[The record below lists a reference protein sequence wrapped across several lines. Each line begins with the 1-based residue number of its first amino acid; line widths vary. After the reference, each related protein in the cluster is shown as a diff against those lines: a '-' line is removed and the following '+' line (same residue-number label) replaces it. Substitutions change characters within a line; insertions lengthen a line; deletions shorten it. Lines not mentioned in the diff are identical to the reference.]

1 MRLYIP
7 TCTLNF
13 NNILSSESISPIGL
27 YAKRGYG
34 NKRFYPVCAND
45 KENAILLYSKFPR
58 FKVEENDLENYPMV
72 VEIESEDY
80 KEGFFEKAK
89 EHDGVETYLCYHTIN
104 LNPFHC
110 RICFNS
116 YQEQLSVF
124 SKAEQSLENKFYK
137 LYDANIE
144 IKPEHKKTFW
154 STAQNLFSQYEKD
167 DFLWDTSYA
176 DCEIKSGFTD
186 VGRDVLLDRIKGFIY
201 CYLIGANNSVSD
213 EVGKLKALS
222 RKLRNILSAVIN
234 SYDKRPTQVQDD
246 AILNGIREFN
256 EIYSSIDEDTIWNN
270 NLIEAKLLDN
280 PQGLSVKDAKSLLH
294 YWNVYDEFCNKLHLR
309 RVYDANDLWSCL
321 EYASP
326 EAFTRVTDCM
336 NSVVRK
342 LEAKD
347 IAKREKY
354 AIESLIKIDDNLS
367 LQILDTSYQTSFYSR
382 LISSQFIDDYKS
394 VMKEKGVE
402 EPLAQAY
409 NGGVILKWMLEDK
422 WDVSPASA
430 YIRALL
436 NHFQENS
443 AFDLFAIDNDVLSS
457 FAAFC
462 QKGDDIDRLVEY
474 LEQTGFCNYKLAY
487 GIYGATRGF
496 ASLPKTFTSGLIDG
510 DKDYYRSFAC
520 IVWRM
525 LNGVEIK
532 NAVLPKT
539 CSNTSVVV
547 ESQIGSKIFENM
559 NRVEC
564 NVKKQQKVVEAVKKA
579 VELEDAI
586 QSPKAFMYILDSLP
600 NIKRTNAYKK
610 LGQANFAEDT
620 GVYTLDEFKGK
631 IYRTIGK
638 KDLDAARDRIDTAI
652 ELEAKRQDPEAFL
665 YILDNYLD
673 KKSNAYKKIVA
684 LIKTNGS
691 STSKLSM
698 QLPVAEN
705 KFPVSGTSER
715 QHNLRLIKATSA
727 NFVDDNNARNFI
739 LSRAYLPSEVRDVLA
754 KKIISFQKDY
764 APNGY
769 YYGRED
775 SPRTND
781 NTIKHFI
788 NKCTFT
794 KGNNPSWIP
803 STKENKALLEKLKQ
817 ELYDRYAVRK
827 DTY

>member
-80 KEGFFEKAK
+80 MEGFFEKAR
-89 EHDGVETYLCYHTIN
+89 EHEGVETYLCYHTIN

-110 RICFNS
+110 RIFFNS
-116 YQEQLSVF
+116 YHEQLSVF
-124 SKAEQSLENKFYK
+124 SKAEQSLENKLYN

-144 IKPEHKKTFW
+144 VKPEPKKTFW
-154 STAQNLFSQYEKD
+154 NTAQNLFSQYEKD
-167 DFLWDTSYA
+167 DFLWNPSYA
-176 DCEIKSGFTD
+176 NCKIKNGTID
-186 VGRDVLLDRIKGFIY
+186 VSKDVLLDRIKGFIY
-201 CYLIGANNSVSD
+201 CYLIGANNSVSN

-222 RKLRNILSAVIN
+222 RKLRNTLSAVIN

-256 EIYSSIDEDTIWNN
+256 EIYSSIDEDATWND
-270 NLIEAKLLDN
+270 NLIKAKLSDN
-280 PQGLSVKDAKSLLH
+280 PQGLSADDAKILLKH
-294 YWNVYDEFCNKLHLR
+294 WGIYDLFCGKLHLR
-309 RVYDANDLWSCL
+309 RSYDANDLWKCL

-326 EAFTRVTDCM
+326 ETFTNVTNSM
-336 NSVVRK
+336 NNAVLK

-347 IAKREKY
+347 IAKREKC
-354 AIESLIKIDDNLS
+354 AIESLINIDDNLS

-394 VMKEKGVE
+394 VMEEKGVE

-409 NGGVILKWMLEDK
+409 NGGVILKEMLEDK
-422 WDVSPASA
+422 WDDSPASA

-462 QKGDDIDRLVEY
+462 QKGDNIDRLVEY

-496 ASLPKTFTSGLIDG
+496 ASLPKTFTSDLIDG
-510 DKDYYRSFAC
+510 DKDYYRSFAS

-539 CSNTSVVV
+539 CSSTSVVV

-559 NRVEC
+559 NKVEC

-579 VELEDAI
+579 VELEDAV

-600 NIKRTNAYKK
+600 NIKRTNAYKN
-610 LGQANFAEDT
+610 LVQANFAEDT
-620 GVYTLDEFKGK
+620 GVYTLEEFKEK
-631 IYRTIGK
+631 VYRTIGK
-638 KDLDAARDRIDTAI
+638 RDLDTTGDRIDKAI

-673 KKSNAYKKIVA
+673 KQSNAYKRIA
-684 LIKTNGS
+684 ELIKTKGT
-691 STSKLSM
+691 STSILST
-698 QLPVAEN
+698 QLSVAEN
-705 KFPVSGTSER
+705 RFSVSGTSEGQCNR
-715 QHNLRLIKATSA
+715 RPINATSK
-727 NFVDDNNARNFI
+727 NFVDDRNVGNFI
-739 LSRAYLPSEVRDVLA
+739 LSRSYLPNEVSDILA
-754 KKIISFQKDY
+754 NKIISFQKDY
-764 APNGY
+764 AAPNGY
-769 YYGRED
+769 YYVKKD

-781 NTIKHFI
+781 NTIQHFI
-788 NKCTFT
+788 SKCTFA
-794 KGNNPSWIP
+794 KGNNRPWITP
-803 STKENKALLEKLKQ
+803 TKKNKDLLERLKQ
-817 ELYDRYAVRK
+817 ELYDRYAHR
-827 DTY
+827 